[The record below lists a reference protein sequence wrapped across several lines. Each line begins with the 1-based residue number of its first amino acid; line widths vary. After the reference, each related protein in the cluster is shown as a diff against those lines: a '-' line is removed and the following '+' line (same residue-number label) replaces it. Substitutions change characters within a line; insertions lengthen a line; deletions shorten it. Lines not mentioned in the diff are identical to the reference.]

1 MQSRNFC
8 ASLKSALQAA
18 SLVVLTVMA
27 MSPADA
33 ANKNY
38 RLPATTMTH
47 MAYAPSTGS
56 RNGLPATVLD
66 SFVANA
72 IKAHRADE
80 IYGDEGIGAAPPP
93 FYEGFTANHRINA
106 GIVGAQDAGLTTG
119 HGSYLPDAWGRDEY
133 LGGQESSLSGQNNN
147 AYSKIS
153 SPDIQVVASYD
164 LPQVAPS
171 FKNQRFSNASA
182 TSNGAAS
189 GTFGAGAN
197 SQGSRRAYSTYG
209 SASANQADSG
219 F

>member
-18 SLVVLTVMA
+18 SLVVLAVIA
-27 MSPADA
+27 MTPAVA

-38 RLPATTMTH
+38 RLPRTTMTH

-56 RNGLPATVLD
+56 RNGLPATTMD

-72 IKAHRADE
+72 VKAGRGDE

-93 FYEGFTANHRINA
+93 FYNGFTANHRINA
-106 GIVGAQDAGLTTG
+106 GIVGQQDAGLSTG

-133 LGGQESSLSGQNNN
+133 LGGQEWSQGGQNNN

-153 SPDIQVVASYD
+153 TPDIQVVASYD
-164 LPQVAPS
+164 LPPVAPS
-171 FKNQRFSNASA
+171 FRNQRFGNSGATGGALSEAGNVKAQASA
-182 TSNGAAS
+182 
-189 GTFGAGAN
+189 
-197 SQGSRRAYSTYG
+197 AYSTFGGG
-209 SASANQADSG
+209 SASQVESG